1 LSIYPNLVVLL
12 LFWSFAAQ
20 RFISSCPENIF
31 GFLIF
36 LDFKIKK
43 CIFLKKMYFLKKN
56 YLGPNS
62 VMTYRWKTIFL
73 LDDMT
78 GV

>member
-43 CIFLKKMYFLKKN
+43 CIFLKKN

>member
-12 LFWSFAAQ
+12 LFWSFSAQ
-20 RFISSCPENIF
+20 RFISLCPENIF

-43 CIFLKKMYFLKKN
+43 CIFKKIY